1 MNPIIRWAG
10 SKRYLAKYL
19 LPEFPKTLNRYVEP
33 FCGSASLFFL
43 LEPKKALLSDI
54 NSELIN
60 ALQLIRSNNREVMNK
75 YESLPDDKEVFY
87 LVRSLDPNTLSRTE
101 RAARFLY
108 LNRLCF
114 NGLYR
119 TNKAGSFNV
128 PYSGQR
134 NSKLLL
140 KREVTSAS
148 KLLTGCE
155 LVNKDFKETIGRTVA
170 GDFIYVDPP
179 YASTDR
185 KSFCEYDANS
195 FGTKD
200 IEDLWNALSYADER
214 GVKFMLSYTECSE
227 IYRFSQRW
235 STTKIQVR
243 RNIAGFA
250 GHRKMAT
257 EVVIKNY

>member
-10 SKRYLAKYL
+10 SKRYLASFL
-19 LPEFPKTLNRYVEP
+19 LPQFPEKIDRYIEP

-43 LEPKKALLSDI
+43 LEPSKSVLSDI

-60 ALQLIRSNNREVMNK
+60 TLSEIRLRAGDVMDR
-75 YESLPDDKEVFY
+75 YESLANDKDVFY
-87 LVRSLDPNTLSRTE
+87 IVRALDTKKLNKLE

-119 TNKAGSFNV
+119 TNKLGKFNV

-134 NSKLLL
+134 TSSNLPRSEIFQASNLL
-140 KREVTSAS
+140 KSC
-148 KLLTGCE
+148 KLTTR
-155 LVNKDFKETIGRTVA
+155 DFRETIEESQR
-170 GDFIYVDPP
+170 GDFIYIDPP
-179 YASTDR
+179 YASNE
-185 KSFCEYDANS
+185 KSQFCEYDANS
-195 FGTKD
+195 FGVKD
-200 IEDLWNALSYADER
+200 IDDLFTSLKKADDR
-214 GVKFMLSYTECSE
+214 GVNFMLSYTKCKEIEHFSAHWKSE
-227 IYRFSQRW
+227 S
-235 STTKIQVR
+235 IQVR

-250 GHRKMAT
+250 GHRKKAA

>member
-43 LEPKKALLSDI
+43 LEPKQALLSDI
-54 NSELIN
+54 NFELIN
-60 ALQLIRSNNREVMNK
+60 ALQVIRSNNLDVMNK

-119 TNKAGSFNV
+119 TNKAGIFNV

-134 NSKLLL
+134 NS
-140 KREVTSAS
+140 
-148 KLLTGCE
+148 
-155 LVNKDFKETIGRTVA
+155 NKDFKETIERTVA

-195 FGTKD
+195 FGIKD
-200 IEDLWNALSYADER
+200 IEDLWTELTYADKR

-227 IYRFSQRW
+227 ISRFSQRW

-250 GHRKMAT
+250 GHRRMAT